1 MNSLS
6 VTNVNRSHA
15 HRSTFKAANNTP
27 VQNNNVVPA
36 PEKSNGMSKT
46 LPVVTSAVA
55 LASLGLSAYALTRN
69 KGFQKEVKNLTQ
81 ELTESRKTQSSLEEH
96 LRNMTDSLNTVRGNT
111 ERTVGELKGQVS
123 QQIGDVKGE
132 INSLRGAVKAPQV
145 VSNILTR
152 DVEVNGMHMN
162 LATVMHGYGDRKS
175 VV

>member
-55 LASLGLSAYALTRN
+55 LASLGLSAYALTRKHN
-69 KGFQKEVKNLTQ
+69 KGLQNEVRNLTQ
-81 ELTESRKTQSSLEEH
+81 ELTESRKAQSSLEEN
-96 LRNMTDSLNTVRGNT
+96 LRNMTDTLNTVRGNT

-123 QQIGDVKGE
+123 
-132 INSLRGAVKAPQV
+132 
-145 VSNILTR
+145 
-152 DVEVNGMHMN
+152 
-162 LATVMHGYGDRKS
+162 
-175 VV
+175 